1 MIRDA
6 VTIQI
11 VNRFYGIII
20 ITDSRIT
27 VIIIEISR
35 NTVIIIVRFGI
46 KTIIFHN
53 IRDTVIIIININ
65 IIGNTVIIVVI
76 YQVTTIQIIRYTIQI
91 GINGIFGFIVTVRVG
106 TLVNCQNTVV
116 IIIHIEIIGNA
127 VTVGI
132 VVLRIAILRIV
143 II

>member
-1 MIRDA
+1 MIGNTIAVGIKRWFHSIVIITNGVIIIIVIQICRDA
-6 VTIQI
+6 V
-11 VNRFYGIII
+11 
-20 ITDSRIT
+20 
-27 VIIIEISR
+27 VISIS
-35 NTVIIIVRFGI
+35 FGI
-46 KTIIFHN
+46 DTGIFHN